1 MNRLDTLPPE
11 VLFNILSYTEPIC
24 NLNLTSYPLNALAA
38 TNKQLNAVV
47 EEYARNLLKRHA
59 DIVPPRNAR
68 VFTCRRKWLAE
79 ICYFCKKPSKRKAC
93 LYKTLVCC
101 FKCDKAEFPKMV
113 HFQFP
118 SSTCPVDDNANNT
131 SSQTMTQAIQ
141 ETHLSKLD
149 LFTPSPLHPTL
160 PPLPTGLYHCMGG
173 TATMLSTP
181 HVQARKTYIHTLLG
195 SKATDES
202 YLRPRPSAHERI
214 IKHLNIEYFE
224 GRGWWQ
230 APDMEDED
238 SCEEDTG
245 EGEGKKKAK
254 GPYSMRSAESRR
266 AYAEKGLKKEWLAL
280 GMEEHENFMGGVKR
294 RRGRVGIG
302 WKNKGG
308 DSRESAIAID

>member
-1 MNRLDTLPPE
+1 
-11 VLFNILSYTEPIC
+11 
-24 NLNLTSYPLNALAA
+24 
-38 TNKQLNAVV
+38 
-47 EEYARNLLKRHA
+47 
-59 DIVPPRNAR
+59 
-68 VFTCRRKWLAE
+68 
-79 ICYFCKKPSKRKAC
+79 
-93 LYKTLVCC
+93 
-101 FKCDKAEFPKMV
+101 
-113 HFQFP
+113 
-118 SSTCPVDDNANNT
+118 
-131 SSQTMTQAIQ
+131 MTQAIQ

-195 SKATDES
+195 SKATDDS
-202 YLRPRPSAHERI
+202 YMRPRPSAHERI

-238 SCEEDTG
+238 SCEGDTG
-245 EGEGKKKAK
+245 EGEGRKKGK

-266 AYAEKGLKKEWLAL
+266 AYAEKGLKREWMAL

-308 DSRESAIAID
+308 DSVESAIAID